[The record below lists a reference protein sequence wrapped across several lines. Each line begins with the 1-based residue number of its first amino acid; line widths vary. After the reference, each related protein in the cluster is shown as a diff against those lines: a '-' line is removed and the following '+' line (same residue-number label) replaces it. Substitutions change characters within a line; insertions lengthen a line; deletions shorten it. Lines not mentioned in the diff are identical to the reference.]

1 MEAGLPEEGRLL
13 VAGGTAHRYSCQ
25 RLQAGDARLHRAVD
39 GAVLHRPGQHTG
51 RDPQQATQLLIPAQP
66 VDIKEH
72 GAGGVGVV
80 GDVLPRQPPDEPR
93 LHRAEQQLPPFRPLP
108 GAGDVIQ
115 DPADLGAGEIG
126 VDEQSRG
133 GDDAL
138 LQSLPLQLLAQL
150 RRPTALP
157 DDGVIHRLAGGLIPN
172 DGGLPLVGDADAG
185 DAALRQPPDGLRR
198 RQTLRVPDGHGV
210 VLHPARLRI
219 DLGKGVLGLGGDLPR
234 PVKYDGTGAGRP
246 LIQCQNIRCHSR
258 LLFSFWWV
266 YGILSIEWFLFYHR
280 KDEISMTNLTEFT
293 FLSSDGKTQLHAMQW
308 LPEGTPRAVLQISHG
323 VAEHIGRYD
332 GFARYL
338 NEQGLAVV
346 GHDHLGHGG
355 SLPEGGTPVYFGDGT
370 PWETVVADIQLL
382 HEQLRREF
390 SGVPLCLMGHSM
402 GSFLARSYLIRYP
415 GTLRAAIIMGT
426 GWQPQ
431 AKLTGG
437 RAVAEVVCAAQGP
450 SAASKLV
457 NDLAFGG
464 YNKAF
469 APNRTGY
476 DWLSADSENVDR
488 YIADPLCGAD
498 ATVGLFRQMLH
509 GIAFNQNPK
518 NLARMD
524 SSLPVLLISGDRD
537 PVGDMGKGVRRTAD
551 AFRKAGLSDVTL
563 KLYPGLRHEILNEGP
578 MRQTVYEDIWHWL
591 EPHLPAR

>member
-1 MEAGLPEEGRLL
+1 
-13 VAGGTAHRYSCQ
+13 
-25 RLQAGDARLHRAVD
+25 
-39 GAVLHRPGQHTG
+39 
-51 RDPQQATQLLIPAQP
+51 
-66 VDIKEH
+66 
-72 GAGGVGVV
+72 
-80 GDVLPRQPPDEPR
+80 
-93 LHRAEQQLPPFRPLP
+93 
-108 GAGDVIQ
+108 
-115 DPADLGAGEIG
+115 
-126 VDEQSRG
+126 
-133 GDDAL
+133 
-138 LQSLPLQLLAQL
+138 
-150 RRPTALP
+150 
-157 DDGVIHRLAGGLIPN
+157 
-172 DGGLPLVGDADAG
+172 
-185 DAALRQPPDGLRR
+185 
-198 RQTLRVPDGHGV
+198 
-210 VLHPARLRI
+210 
-219 DLGKGVLGLGGDLPR
+219 
-234 PVKYDGTGAGRP
+234 
-246 LIQCQNIRCHSR
+246 
-258 LLFSFWWV
+258 
-266 YGILSIEWFLFYHR
+266 
-280 KDEISMTNLTEFT
+280 MTNLTEFT

-338 NEQGLAVV
+338 NEQGIAVV

-390 SGVPLCLMGHSM
+390 PGVPLCLMGHSM

-450 SAASKLV
+450 SSASKLV

-488 YIADPLCGAD
+488 YIADPL
-498 ATVGLFRQMLH
+498 R
-509 GIAFNQNPK
+509 K
-518 NLARMD
+518 
-524 SSLPVLLISGDRD
+524 SSFAV
-537 PVGDMGKGVRRTAD
+537 
-551 AFRKAGLSDVTL
+551 
-563 KLYPGLRHEILNEGP
+563 
-578 MRQTVYEDIWHWL
+578 
-591 EPHLPAR
+591 

>member
-1 MEAGLPEEGRLL
+1 
-13 VAGGTAHRYSCQ
+13 
-25 RLQAGDARLHRAVD
+25 
-39 GAVLHRPGQHTG
+39 
-51 RDPQQATQLLIPAQP
+51 
-66 VDIKEH
+66 
-72 GAGGVGVV
+72 
-80 GDVLPRQPPDEPR
+80 
-93 LHRAEQQLPPFRPLP
+93 
-108 GAGDVIQ
+108 
-115 DPADLGAGEIG
+115 
-126 VDEQSRG
+126 
-133 GDDAL
+133 
-138 LQSLPLQLLAQL
+138 
-150 RRPTALP
+150 
-157 DDGVIHRLAGGLIPN
+157 
-172 DGGLPLVGDADAG
+172 
-185 DAALRQPPDGLRR
+185 
-198 RQTLRVPDGHGV
+198 
-210 VLHPARLRI
+210 
-219 DLGKGVLGLGGDLPR
+219 
-234 PVKYDGTGAGRP
+234 
-246 LIQCQNIRCHSR
+246 
-258 LLFSFWWV
+258 
-266 YGILSIEWFLFYHR
+266 
-280 KDEISMTNLTEFT
+280 MTNLTEFT

-308 LPEGTPRAVLQISHG
+308 LPVETPRAVLQISHG

-390 SGVPLCLMGHSM
+390 PGVPLCLMGHSM

-431 AKLTGG
+431 AKLAGG

-450 SAASKLV
+450 SSASKLV

-509 GIAFNQNPK
+509 GLRFNQRQS
-518 NLARMD
+518 NLRRMD
-524 SSLPVLLISGDRD
+524 ADTPVLFVAGDKD
-537 PVGDMGKGVRRTAD
+537 PVGSCGKGVIQSHE
-551 AFRKAGLSDVTL
+551 AFRAAGVRDCTL
-563 KLYPGLRHEILNEGP
+563 KLYPGLRHEILNEKP
-578 MRQTVYEDIWHWL
+578 QRDQITNDIETWL
-591 EPHLPAR
+591 LSKLP

>member
-1 MEAGLPEEGRLL
+1 
-13 VAGGTAHRYSCQ
+13 
-25 RLQAGDARLHRAVD
+25 
-39 GAVLHRPGQHTG
+39 
-51 RDPQQATQLLIPAQP
+51 
-66 VDIKEH
+66 
-72 GAGGVGVV
+72 
-80 GDVLPRQPPDEPR
+80 
-93 LHRAEQQLPPFRPLP
+93 
-108 GAGDVIQ
+108 
-115 DPADLGAGEIG
+115 
-126 VDEQSRG
+126 
-133 GDDAL
+133 
-138 LQSLPLQLLAQL
+138 
-150 RRPTALP
+150 
-157 DDGVIHRLAGGLIPN
+157 
-172 DGGLPLVGDADAG
+172 
-185 DAALRQPPDGLRR
+185 
-198 RQTLRVPDGHGV
+198 
-210 VLHPARLRI
+210 
-219 DLGKGVLGLGGDLPR
+219 
-234 PVKYDGTGAGRP
+234 
-246 LIQCQNIRCHSR
+246 
-258 LLFSFWWV
+258 
-266 YGILSIEWFLFYHR
+266 
-280 KDEISMTNLTEFT
+280 MTNLTEFT
-293 FLSSDGKTQLHAMQW
+293 FLSSDGKTRLHAMQW
-308 LPEGTPRAVLQISHG
+308 LPVETPRAVLQISHG

-390 SGVPLCLMGHSM
+390 PGVPLCLVGHSM

-431 AKLTGG
+431 AKLAGG

-450 SAASKLV
+450 SSASKLV

-518 NLARMD
+518 NLTRMD

-551 AFRKAGLSDVTL
+551 AFRKAGLSDVTV
-563 KLYPGLRHEILNEGP
+563 KLYPGLRHEILNEKGWQ
-578 MRQTVYEDIWHWL
+578 REIFRDIGLWL
-591 EPHLPAR
+591 TAKL